1 VTRAR
6 KLLLGAATAWPLVY
20 LVLFARMLVDVAL
33 AGFVPSPELVGGSLP
48 LIAAQFA
55 VHLGT
60 LVLIVALGAFYV
72 KDAFRSPRVP
82 EDRRVV
88 WVVLNLVGGF
98 LAQVPYWYLFVWRAR
113 EPLPTTAVGPT
124 PPSSRARP

>member
-1 VTRAR
+1 MTKAR
-6 KLLLGAATAWPLVY
+6 KLLLGAATAWPLAYVAI
-20 LVLFARMLVDVAL
+20 FARTLVEVAL
-33 AGFVPSPELVGGSLP
+33 AGFVPPPELVSGSLP
-48 LIAAQFA
+48 LVAAQLA

-88 WVVLNLVGGF
+88 WVVLNVVGGF
-98 LAQVPYWYLFVWRAR
+98 LAQVPYWYLYVWRGR
-113 EPLPTTAVGPT
+113 DPLRTTVVHPSR
-124 PPSSRARP
+124 PPQ